1 MIKYL
6 RTEDEIWDSLRKG
19 EHVKYA
25 RLVPTKEYYKAGVFN
40 VADLDALMDNLK
52 HLDTTIFF
60 VEVCD
65 DGTN

>member
-6 RTEDEIWDSLRKG
+6 RTEDEVWDSIRKG

-25 RLVPTKEYYKAGVFN
+25 RLAPSGRYKSGVYE
-40 VADLDALMDNLK
+40 AASIGALRDALKNF
-52 HLDTTIFF
+52 DTTIFF
-60 VEVCD
+60 MEVQN

>member
-6 RTEDEIWDSLRKG
+6 RTEDEIWDSIRKG
-19 EHVKYA
+19 EYVKYA
-25 RLVPTKEYYKAGVFN
+25 RLVRTERYKSGVYEA
-40 VADLDALMDNLK
+40 VSIGSLRDALKNFN
-52 HLDTTIFF
+52 TTIFF

>member
-6 RTEDEIWDSLRKG
+6 RTEDEIWDNIRKG

-25 RLVPTKEYYKAGVFN
+25 RLVETRRYKPGVFN
-40 VADLDALMDNLK
+40 VADLDALIDNLK

-60 VEVCD
+60 VEVND

>member
-6 RTEDEIWDSLRKG
+6 RTEDEIWDSIRKG

-25 RLVPTKEYYKAGVFN
+25 RLVETRRYKAGVFN
-40 VADLDALMDNLK
+40 VADLAVLMDSLK
-52 HLDTTIFF
+52 HFDTTIFF
-60 VEVCD
+60 VEVQN

>member
-6 RTEDEIWDSLRKG
+6 RTEDEIWDSIRKG

-25 RLVPTKEYYKAGVFN
+25 RLVETRHYKAGVFN
-40 VADLDALMDNLK
+40 VASLDALMDSLK
-52 HLDTTIFF
+52 HFDTTIFF
-60 VEVCD
+60 VEVQN